1 MHGFICDEYI
11 AAPVENKHRLFHE
24 ANERLEEFGR
34 R

>member
-11 AAPVENKHRLFHE
+11 AAPVENKHRLIHE
-24 ANERLEEFGR
+24 ANKRLEEFSR